1 MTKDELG
8 RYCPSLSEDLRR
20 SLANADELKLNRE
33 YLRGRRDQLMEDM
46 ERQTELMRAMEAGS
60 LGVK

>member
-1 MTKDELG
+1 MTKDELD

-20 SLANADELKLNRE
+20 SLANADELKFSRE

>member
-1 MTKDELG
+1 MTKDELD
-8 RYCPSLSEDLRR
+8 RYCPGLSEDLRR

-33 YLRGRRDQLMEDM
+33 YMRGRRDQLMDDM
-46 ERQTELMRAMEAGS
+46 KRYTDLMKAMEAGS